1 MHMRESLPD
10 PVTPEKLLHAWENH
24 RAGRE
29 WALETE
35 RDAEISHFA
44 EGHRL
49 PDAPPDVPFRPSPEK
64 RFTFIDLFAGI
75 GGFRLALQHHGGHC
89 VFTSEIDPAAR
100 EVYRRNFGVY
110 PYGDIRQFTG
120 TEISDAQ
127 LQERIPDHD
136 VLAAGFPCQ
145 PFSRAGVSARNAAGI
160 GHGFDDEV
168 SGTLFFDILRIA
180 RVKRPKVLFLENVQ
194 NLMRHDGGHTF
205 DVIRRHI
212 DKDFEGSL
220 GYHFRYEVI
229 DSSRMVPQRRKRT
242 YIIATR
248 LEPAFEFDLEPFE
261 TGDPIPLAQ
270 ALETDPHD
278 SFTIS
283 DQLWKGHQ
291 ERTQKNL
298 ARGVGF
304 TAFLADLRSP
314 ANTLV
319 ARYGKDGKECLIPQ
333 PGRNPRMLTPREC
346 ANLQGFP
353 AGFVLADAKTTA
365 YRQFGN
371 AVAVPVVTELAGQIQ
386 KHLESSRS
394 IDRGRDGRA
403 EVRRSRT

>member
-1 MHMRESLPD
+1 MHMRRNPTDQASSEAFIR
-10 PVTPEKLLHAWENH
+10 AWENH
-24 RAGRE
+24 RVNRD
-29 WALETE
+29 WALHHELE
-35 RDAEISHFA
+35 AEISHFA
-44 EGHRL
+44 EEHL
-49 PDAPPDVPFRPSPEK
+49 PHDMQPDIPFPPPDDQL
-64 RFTFIDLFAGI
+64 FTFIDLFAGI
-75 GGFRLALQHHGGHC
+75 GGFRLGLQEHGGRC

-120 TEISDAQ
+120 TELGDDDVKQ
-127 LQERIPDHD
+127 RVPDHD

-145 PFSRAGVSARNAAGI
+145 PFSRAGVSARNAVGI
-160 GHGFDDEV
+160 DHGFDDQV

-180 RVKRPKVLFLENVQ
+180 RLKRPKVLFLENVQ
-194 NLMRHDGGHTF
+194 NLTRHDGGHTF
-205 DVIRRHI
+205 EVIRRQI
-212 DKDFEGSL
+212 DRAFEGSL
-220 GYHFRYEVI
+220 GYHFRHAVI

-261 TGDPIPLAQ
+261 SGAVLPLER
-270 ALETDPHD
+270 ALEKNPHN

-283 DQLWKGHQ
+283 DKLWNGHQ
-291 ERTQKNL
+291 ARTRKNL

-304 TAFLADLRSP
+304 TAFLADLQSP
-314 ANTLV
+314 SNTLV

-353 AGFVLADAKTTA
+353 ESFILANAKTTA

-371 AVAVPVVTELAGQIQ
+371 AVAVPVVAELARQIRV
-386 KHLESSRS
+386 HLENSKS
-394 IDRGRDGRA
+394 IERGRDGGQK
-403 EVRRSRT
+403 VRRSRS